1 MPVIPGVGVIHI
13 IQFATYSGIPWD
25 YVQTVPNK
33 RSSGVIHTFMSDAA
47 YVNCWVAQMNE
58 NSYWMVDNYENGV
71 GVTSVCRAELPY
83 SSAFENYLKEIDK
96 INE

>member
-1 MPVIPGVGVIHI
+1 MKILIFLFLLFYSFVAKSNQMPVIPGVGVIHI

-58 NSYWMVDNYENGV
+58 NSYWMVDNY
-71 GVTSVCRAELPY
+71 
-83 SSAFENYLKEIDK
+83 
-96 INE
+96 